1 MEATNRYNRKRF
13 HQICIVLM
21 IALFIAM
28 MIVMLLQNEVDDAAY
43 LHTAGCGMVMVM
55 DILLALSYSSGHYE
69 VTEFQDR
76 IYMAFLIFISTS
88 LLLLGLCRLEF
99 YGSEYQ
105 YLDPF
110 LTRFSLIF
118 SIAWISLV
126 GVFDLTFFRLPMKR
140 QLRIRS
146 MILVVSALFTGLVMA
161 DHLTGILIGEV
172 GPGGIS
178 PGPLFFLWWVYSLGT
193 TVWYSVMILR
203 FVEKRRIRIVLL
215 TFEIHMPFWLVL
227 DFLIDFQRNK
237 YLSFTFLETFGS
249 FLSVFLIFCFIY
261 IENSRK
267 LRENEMELTQ
277 SKLDALQLQM
287 NPHFMANSLS
297 ALSALMDQDTK
308 AAKRMIADM
317 SGYLR
322 DNFYDLSGRRNL
334 MIPFPEELERLEH
347 YLAIER
353 IRFPD
358 INVDYWLEV
367 TEFEIPAMTLQPLVE
382 NAIKHGICKKSN
394 YSEGNIEI
402 RSSQTLEAYLV
413 IIEDDG
419 AGFDE
424 KQLSMERKDE
434 ETKQHIGIRNT
445 ARRLEL
451 MCEGSLTIHSTQG
464 RGTTCEITIPKQK
477 V

>member
-146 MILVVSALFTGLVMA
+146 MILVVSALFTGLVM
-161 DHLTGILIGEV
+161 T
-172 GPGGIS
+172 
-178 PGPLFFLWWVYSLGT
+178 
-193 TVWYSVMILR
+193 
-203 FVEKRRIRIVLL
+203 
-215 TFEIHMPFWLVL
+215 
-227 DFLIDFQRNK
+227 
-237 YLSFTFLETFGS
+237 
-249 FLSVFLIFCFIY
+249 
-261 IENSRK
+261 
-267 LRENEMELTQ
+267 
-277 SKLDALQLQM
+277 
-287 NPHFMANSLS
+287 
-297 ALSALMDQDTK
+297 
-308 AAKRMIADM
+308 
-317 SGYLR
+317 
-322 DNFYDLSGRRNL
+322 DLSR
-334 MIPFPEELERLEH
+334 
-347 YLAIER
+347 
-353 IRFPD
+353 
-358 INVDYWLEV
+358 
-367 TEFEIPAMTLQPLVE
+367 PALFPLV
-382 NAIKHGICKKSN
+382 G
-394 YSEGNIEI
+394 
-402 RSSQTLEAYLV
+402 L
-413 IIEDDG
+413 
-419 AGFDE
+419 
-424 KQLSMERKDE
+424 
-434 ETKQHIGIRNT
+434 
-445 ARRLEL
+445 
-451 MCEGSLTIHSTQG
+451 
-464 RGTTCEITIPKQK
+464 
-477 V
+477 